1 MVLFYSYGCLQI
13 AEPPVAPVLTS
24 LVSLRMWRVPV
35 MPSENKTQ
43 EMVVRLNF
51 TVPVPDTKDVEL
63 GWSLRLKMCQSQFVR
78 FVTLTKFLSLK

>member
-24 LVSLRMWRVPV
+24 LVMEVVEVTPV

-51 TVPVPDTKDVEL
+51 TVPVPDTKDVCL
-63 GWSLRLKMCQSQFVR
+63 Q
-78 FVTLTKFLSLK
+78 